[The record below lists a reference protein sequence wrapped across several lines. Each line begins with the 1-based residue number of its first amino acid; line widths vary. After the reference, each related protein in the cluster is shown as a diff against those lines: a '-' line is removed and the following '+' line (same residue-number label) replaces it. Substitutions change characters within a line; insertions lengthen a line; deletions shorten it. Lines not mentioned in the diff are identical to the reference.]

1 MADIKNFDLFT
12 TGVSAAAG
20 AAGGAALSWFWNKWF
35 AKKKKLSTWKA
46 ALVGAGLGGAGGA
59 LYSIFKKPLTIEDVA
74 KLYRDEVETD
84 PYYHE
89 ILVGG
94 AGAGGTGLKGV
105 SALPFGILSKAKN
118 KDVFRH
124 DQVEEIE
131 KRIRQLI
138 AEGKHPRVWG
148 HSWGGAAIAGLAP
161 KFKDVKFHALDPVSW
176 TGIPDRLPD
185 NLTIYRPKETG
196 FLDELVTSGPVTALA
211 THLGHRWPLK
221 AEGGRYVSYRGDH
234 VSGIEDAISD
244 AHDLEFMQR
253 DPKAFNDYNERW
265 LKILNDD
272 SRRRIEGIKAHTK
285 KRTEYF
291 RKDMPN
297 RIRSRIGADDRYEMR

>member
-12 TGVSAAAG
+12 TGVGAAAG

-46 ALVGAGLGGAGGA
+46 ALVGAGIGGAGGA
-59 LYSIFKKPLTIEDVA
+59 LYSIFKKPHTIEDVA
-74 KLYRDEVETD
+74 KLYRDGVETD

-105 SALPFGILSKAKN
+105 SALPFGFLSKAKN

-131 KRIRQLI
+131 NRIRKLI

-185 NLTIYRPKETG
+185 NLTIYRPTETG
-196 FLDELVTSGPVTALA
+196 FLDELVTSGPLTALA
-211 THLGHRWPLK
+211 THLGHRWPIR

-234 VSGIEDAISD
+234 VSGIENAIAE
-244 AHDLEFMQR
+244 AHDLDFMQR
-253 DPKAFNDYNERW
+253 DPKAFNDFNERW
-265 LKILNDD
+265 LKRLNNEN
-272 SRRRIEGIKAHTK
+272 RKMIEDIKDLIKARTDFHRK
-285 KRTEYF
+285 KYPDKLRA
-291 RKDMPN
+291 MV
-297 RIRSRIGADDRYEMR
+297 GADDRHKMR